1 MMKQRFSLLLVLPIW
16 FLLTSIPSGG
26 AEPKREKEQLPRFT
40 LIHPEAKDPEAFFQS
55 RRVKTGYTIFRSSLG
70 AKKTDFGWVVF
81 LSQPRS
87 NFSGEP
93 SYGENVKVLDKDFDL
108 ARFEDGVAI
117 ILSEHPDREYHW
129 EVAGFI
135 DPRPAEAGANGFDAD
150 PRDLITS
157 EKWRFRQALPDALAG
172 LKDPDHRVRAQSA
185 EALGWIGNDARIA
198 LPELVQL
205 VSDTNAEVAVSAMQS
220 IGFLGGPEAAKA
232 VPALIDAIGPDYT
245 GTRAI
250 ECLGR
255 LGESAKEAVP
265 ALIEALSSKELNGKA
280 IQALGKIAPEDPR
293 VKKALAPFL
302 DHESD
307 FLRKTAAEA
316 LAIDPDGAEAG
327 K

>member
-1 MMKQRFSLLLVLPIW
+1 MMTQRLSLLLLPAW
-16 FLLTSIPSGG
+16 LLLTSTPSGG
-26 AEPKREKEQLPRFT
+26 AEQKRETGNLPRFT
-40 LIHPEAKDPEAFFQS
+40 LTHPEAKDPEAFFQS
-55 RRVKTGYTIFRSSLG
+55 RRVKVGYTIFRSTLG

-81 LSQPRS
+81 LSQPSS
-87 NFSGEP
+87 NFSGGL

-108 ARFEDGVAI
+108 ARFEDGVEI

-129 EVAGFI
+129 EVAGFVN
-135 DPRPAEAGANGFDAD
+135 PRPAEAGANWFAAD

-157 EKWRFRQALPDALAG
+157 EKWRYRRALPDALEG

-185 EALGWIGNDARIA
+185 EALGWMGKDARIA
-198 LPELVQL
+198 LPELVRL
-205 VSDTNAEVAVSAMQS
+205 VSDTNTGVATSAMQS

-232 VPALIDAIGPDYT
+232 VPALVDAIGPDYT
-245 GTRAI
+245 GTRAF

-255 LGESAKEAVP
+255 LGGLAKEAVP
-265 ALIEALSSKELNGKA
+265 ALIEALSSKELDWMA

-307 FLRKTAAEA
+307 FLRKKAAEA
-316 LAIDPDGAEAG
+316 LAIDPDGADAKG
-327 K
+327 